1 MDPEY
6 LPLSGRVLLLAAHPD
21 DEVIGAGA
29 QLPKWKDRVFILHAT
44 DGAPRNPRFAAEAGF
59 ESREAYAAERR
70 RELLRA
76 LAVAGIL
83 QSELR
88 TLRISDQDA
97 MLHLPE
103 LTSGVAGIIDELEPD
118 CILTHPYEGGHPDHD
133 ACAFAA
139 RAALLLSRPQPVLGE
154 FTSYHAGQQGIE
166 TGGFL
171 PAPSRSRL
179 GGMSR
184 AGEITFTLTDEER
197 ALKRRMFD
205 CYASQRNV
213 LDWFTISSEKFRRA
227 PDYDFS
233 QPPHRGQLM
242 YECHNWG
249 IDGASWREYAASA
262 FQQLGIEHAANHS

>member
-1 MDPEY
+1 MDPEH
-6 LPLSGRVLLLAAHPD
+6 LPSSGRVLLLAAHPD

-29 QLPKWKDRVFILHAT
+29 QLPKWKDRVFIVHAT

-59 ESREAYAAERR
+59 ESRAEYAAGRC
-70 RELLRA
+70 RELVSA
-76 LAVAGIL
+76 LLLAGTRPFRQIA
-83 QSELR
+83 
-88 TLRISDQDA
+88 IPDQDA

-103 LTSGVAGIIDELEPD
+103 LASIIAETVVELEPD

-139 RAALLLSRPQPVLGE
+139 RAALVLSRSQPVLGE
-154 FTSYHAGQQGIE
+154 FTSYHAGQEGIE
-166 TGGFL
+166 TGKFL

-197 ALKRRMFD
+197 TLKRRMFD
-205 CYASQRNV
+205 CYATQRSI
-213 LDWFTISSEKFRRA
+213 LDWFTISTERFRRA

-233 QPPHRGQLM
+233 QPPHEGQLF
-242 YECHNWG
+242 YERHDWG
-249 IDGASWREYAASA
+249 IDSASWREHAARA
-262 FQQLGIEHAANHS
+262 LQQLGIENAAYRS